1 MNRFIRRIHRL
12 PLELRLFCII
22 PYTYQ
27 LQSPELLRD
36 IRGYRV
42 DIDILD
48 NLYHTQY
55 NDVILLFELK
65 SFCNNSSIITDHH
78 GDVDTIMKLKYKDI
92 WKRHFLYSSISDS
105 NIEKNIVSFFQN
117 NNNIYRKTRFI
128 LGLLSTEERNTFINT
143 YVLQY

>member
-1 MNRFIRRIHRL
+1 MNKFTRYIHQL

-27 LQSPELLRD
+27 LQSPELMRD

-55 NDVILLFELK
+55 NDQILLFELK
-65 SFCNNSSIITDHH
+65 SFCN
-78 GDVDTIMKLKYKDI
+78 DTSNNNIMNPSYKDI
-92 WKRHFLYSSISDS
+92 WKRHFLYSSISDC
-105 NIEKNIVSFFQN
+105 NIEQIIESFIQKNI
-117 NNNIYRKTRFI
+117 NIYRKTRFI
-128 LGLLSTEERNTFINT
+128 LGLLSIEERNTFINT

>member
-1 MNRFIRRIHRL
+1 
-12 PLELRLFCII
+12 
-22 PYTYQ
+22 
-27 LQSPELLRD
+27 
-36 IRGYRV
+36 
-42 DIDILD
+42 
-48 NLYHTQY
+48 
-55 NDVILLFELK
+55 LFELK

-78 GDVDTIMKLKYKDI
+78 GDVDTMMKLKYKDI